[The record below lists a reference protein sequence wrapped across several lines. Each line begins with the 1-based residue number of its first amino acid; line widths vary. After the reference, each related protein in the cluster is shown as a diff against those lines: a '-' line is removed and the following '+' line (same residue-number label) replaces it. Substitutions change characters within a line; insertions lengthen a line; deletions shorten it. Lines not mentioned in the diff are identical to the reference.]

1 MCMYARFWLSEVW
14 VRKCWYVCA
23 KDGVSD
29 KGSVRGGLSRK
40 RRYVRVHGAVRVR
53 VWKWV
58 SREDIRV
65 EAVVEESAGVLEEV
79 GMK

>member
-1 MCMYARFWLSEVW
+1 MLSAVC

-23 KDGVSD
+23 YCAGASE
-29 KGSVRGGLSRK
+29 GSVRGAVSRN
-40 RRYVRVHGAVRVR
+40 RRYVSVHGVLRESVGKR
-53 VWKWV
+53 V

-65 EAVVEESAGVLEEV
+65 EAVVVESAGWAVGV